1 MVTDADLYVPR
12 AVPLLSASEALLFQE
27 IIVSQTRFWSPIIEI
42 YGLVLGTSTF
52 SLHISLDQ
60 NLIIYQLLE
69 ILKPNQVKI
78 CICMQV

>member
-69 ILKPNQVKI
+69 ILNQVKI